1 MAGTGFVPDAAG
13 DRASGAERTRLVP
26 RLPRSKED
34 HLVTGTRPRT
44 VSGLTT
50 ALALVLVAACATP
63 GPVEPSASGPAPS
76 APAASP
82 SATTLVASA
91 PGWRTDPIIVKHEPD
106 VPPVPVITGIRYAGH
121 PEDGYDRIVF
131 DIEGG
136 LPGYSARYVDEVRAD
151 PSDRRLSVPGKR
163 YLLIVF
169 TPAQAHRDD
178 GDATV
183 RGVHRAGL
191 PMLTSYAVAGDV
203 KGHVSIALGL
213 SARTGFRIGELPGRI
228 YIDVAT

>member
-1 MAGTGFVPDAAG
+1 M
-13 DRASGAERTRLVP
+13 
-26 RLPRSKED
+26 
-34 HLVTGTRPRT
+34 
-44 VSGLTT
+44 GLTAAS
-50 ALALVLVAACATP
+50 ALALVAACGPPA
-63 GPVEPSASGPAPS
+63 PVEPAASGLPTSAAAP
-76 APAASP
+76 SP

-91 PGWRTDPIIVKHEPD
+91 PRWRTDPITVKHEPE
-106 VPPVPVITGIRYAGH
+106 VPPVPVVTGIRYAGH

-163 YLLIVF
+163 YLQIVF
-169 TPAQAHRDD
+169 TPAQAHRAD
-178 GDATV
+178 GDSTV

-191 PMLTSYAVAGDV
+191 PMLTSYAVAGDFE
-203 KGHVSIALGL
+203 GHVSIALGL
-213 SARTGFRIGELPGRI
+213 SARTGYRIGELPGRI